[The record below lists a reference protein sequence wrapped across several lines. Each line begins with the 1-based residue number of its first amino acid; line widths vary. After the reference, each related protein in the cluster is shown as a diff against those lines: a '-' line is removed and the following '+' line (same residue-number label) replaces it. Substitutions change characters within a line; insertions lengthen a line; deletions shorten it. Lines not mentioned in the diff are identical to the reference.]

1 MTYSLSI
8 LTARKSRI
16 SKTAPNMLQ
25 VNMYI
30 SVRIDPDGPRSLEK
44 MPYEALN
51 TAKML
56 PTIPIMAMMRV
67 AFFNEQQH

>member
-1 MTYSLSI
+1 
-8 LTARKSRI
+8 
-16 SKTAPNMLQ
+16 MLQ